1 MIRLLG
7 CAIGLA
13 ALSAVSACH
22 TDPFGLE
29 PEVEVTSPDDSADKK
44 EVRPK

>member
-1 MIRLLG
+1 MIRLVGSIIALG
-7 CAIGLA
+7 VLI
-13 ALSAVSACH
+13 SVSACH
-22 TDPFGLE
+22 TYPFSLE